1 MRKLSRGR
9 VLFPLSS
16 VLAVAVWAAC
26 GGSDGSSVIDQ
37 PDAGDDTG
45 AELADTGPVLS
56 FPDVAPPPPDAAEA
70 GPTPLLPFDG
80 GPIQILDGGPG
91 VDGGIP
97 CFASGE
103 LEQEPNDDL
112 STANKLRPIR
122 CGVVMVPP
130 DGGEN
135 DYLTFTVP
143 DSWSGFNLYYDGK
156 ISAVVTVDGAAPVDI
171 TQQDR
176 LSLVTGQPYYVQI
189 RSRDGQIQ
197 VWKIILVRTFLDGGS
212 SLEAP

>member
-1 MRKLSRGR
+1 MRTILRGR

-26 GGSDGSSVIDQ
+26 GGSNGSTVLDEV
-37 PDAGDDTG
+37 DAGEDNG
-45 AELADTGPVLS
+45 SEIPDTGPFT
-56 FPDVAPPPPDAAEA
+56 FPDVTTTPPPDAEA
-70 GPTPLLPFDG
+70 GTHPLPPFDG
-80 GPIQILDGGPG
+80 GPIVILDGGPA

-103 LEQEPNDDL
+103 LEQEPNNTPA
-112 STANKLRPIR
+112 TANSLKPIR

-143 DSWSGFNLYYDGK
+143 SSWSGFNLYYDGQ

-171 TQQDR
+171 TQKDR
-176 LSLVTGQPYYVQI
+176 LTLVKGQPYYVQV

-197 VWKIILVRTFLDGGS
+197 VWKIILVRTFPDGGS